1 MEDFG
6 MIMIKFCR
14 SNFEPIKKRNFR
26 GKKVKFCGL
35 KLQTTK
41 KIKFI
46 RRKNMR
52 IKKIKF
58 CGQNFLTT
66 KIDNNFT
73 NKKRLI

>member
-1 MEDFG
+1 

-14 SNFEPIKKRNFR
+14 PNFEPVKKRNFR
-26 GKKVKFCGL
+26 G
-35 KLQTTK
+35 K

-52 IKKIKF
+52 IKKIKKIKF